1 MNDEKNTV
9 IAIGSR
15 LGALGVVRRVV
26 HSLINSIEEL
36 PDFADLEPDDPMVHI
51 VKKLHD
57 VLDICKAVREGEDLA
72 P

>member
-1 MNDEKNTV
+1 MNDEKITV
-9 IAIGSR
+9 VVAMYLVAR
-15 LGALGVVRRVV
+15 GVVRRVV

-57 VLDICKAVREGEDLA
+57 VLDICKAVREGKDLA

>member
-1 MNDEKNTV
+1 M
-9 IAIGSR
+9 
-15 LGALGVVRRVV
+15 RRVV

-57 VLDICKAVREGEDLA
+57 VLDICKAVREGKDLA